1 MQNVEGGEAGS
12 EQFGMMAA
20 LVILL
25 IVFGSVLA
33 GVQTPLS
40 SSAWEVGPLW
50 GDFVSVFVNK
60 ARGLAAA
67 QESYRARRLLYQNG
81 RATTVELLDAETD
94 LTRARLDALG
104 ARIDERVAS
113 VRLAYALGQAPDR

>member
-1 MQNVEGGEAGS
+1 MRLDVVEEEARVA
-12 EQFGMMAA
+12 EQ
-20 LVILL
+20 
-25 IVFGSVLA
+25 
-33 GVQTPLS
+33 TT
-40 SSAWEVGPLW
+40 
-50 GDFVSVFVNK
+50 